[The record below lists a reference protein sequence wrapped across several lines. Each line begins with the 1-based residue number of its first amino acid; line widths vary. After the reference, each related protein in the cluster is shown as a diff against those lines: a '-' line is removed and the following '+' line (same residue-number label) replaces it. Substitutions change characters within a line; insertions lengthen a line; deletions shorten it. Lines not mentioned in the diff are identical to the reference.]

1 MWLGCSLNSTV
12 RHVLPSELGRTHAST
27 VIPVVRSRS
36 LASAIETTSL
46 IPSNDSAPPVLPAA
60 FQVGP
65 LIVPGWFLP
74 DTSAS
79 VVPLPASKLYAA
91 TRSLPCV
98 VKFAVSV
105 ESALGTVT
113 VWAFAPPS
121 DHEANTLLPC
131 GDGVSIAYW
140 NPTIS
145 PTVNG
150 VVLGTPSTVTLRP
163 DGTLANVRLTFRG
176 LMVTDR
182 DAWMPSLS
190 VAVRTI
196 S

>member
-12 RHVLPSELGRTHAST
+12 RQVLPSEVGRTHAST

-36 LASAIETTSL
+36 LASAIETRSL
-46 IPSNDSAPPVLPAA
+46 MPSNDSAPPVLPAA
-60 FQVGP
+60 FQVAP

-79 VVPLPASKLYAA
+79 VLPLPASKLYTA
-91 TRSLPCV
+91 TSPVLCV
-98 VKFAVSV
+98 VKLAVSV
-105 ESALGTVT
+105 ESVLGTVT

-121 DHEANTLLPC
+121 DHEANALPDC

-150 VVLGTPSTVTLRP
+150 VVLGAPSTATLRH
-163 DGTLANVRLTFRG
+163 DRTHATRRL
-176 LMVTDR
+176 
-182 DAWMPSLS
+182 
-190 VAVRTI
+190 
-196 S
+196 